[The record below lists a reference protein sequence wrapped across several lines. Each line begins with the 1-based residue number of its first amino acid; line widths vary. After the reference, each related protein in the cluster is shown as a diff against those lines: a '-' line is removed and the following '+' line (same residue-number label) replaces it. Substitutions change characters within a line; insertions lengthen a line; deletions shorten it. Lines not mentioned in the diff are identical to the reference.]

1 MRFDVLLTTVRMRL
15 CLLTNGRQDE
25 NPHAEQM
32 RLEWKEGCYVRVVGQ
47 VKLQGLAVFLKIKT
61 VFTVSKGTILP
72 QGLLYIRLFGHAIWF
87 RYCVFDHPLPK
98 YDMTRYKES
107 DSPCALQVRNNN
119 KEKFSVVAFHIRLI
133 KDFNEVS
140 PPSEPSP
147 DFAPPPLHALHD
159 CFFPPSFIC
168 QP

>member
-72 QGLLYIRLFGHAIWF
+72 QGLLYSVIWTCDLVSVL
-87 RYCVFDHPLPK
+87 R
-98 YDMTRYKES
+98 
-107 DSPCALQVRNNN
+107 VRSSSS
-119 KEKFSVVAFHIRLI
+119 KI
-133 KDFNEVS
+133 
-140 PPSEPSP
+140 
-147 DFAPPPLHALHD
+147 
-159 CFFPPSFIC
+159 
-168 QP
+168 